1 MANETFIKGNVVV
14 FSVWE
19 TDAYEPLA
27 CITSSSISE
36 SLEIDEIET
45 KCDPGNIVKTP
56 GSYSY
61 EITADGVYIDE
72 GVDTGKQSHGKLKAL
87 LRAKTL
93 ITWKMATGIT
103 TPTTEYGYGYITSLD
118 LTGEA
123 GSNATF
129 SVTISGTGAIVTVDP
144 EA

>member
-1 MANETFIKGNVVV
+1 MANETFIKGNTII
-14 FSVWE
+14 FSIWE
-19 TDAYEPLA
+19 SDAYEPIA
-27 CITSSSISE
+27 CMTSNTISE
-36 SLEIDEIET
+36 GVEIDEIET
-45 KCDPGNIVKTP
+45 KCDPGNIIKSP

-61 EITADGVYIDE
+61 EITGDGIYIDE
-72 GVDTGKQSHGKLKAL
+72 STDTGLQSHGKLKAL
-87 LRAKTL
+87 LRAKTK

-103 TPTTEYGYGYITSLD
+103 SPASEYGYGYITALD

-129 SVTISGTGAIVTVDP
+129 SITISGTGAITSTDP

>member
-1 MANETFIKGNVVV
+1 MANETFIKGNQVV
-14 FSVWE
+14 FSIWD
-19 TDAYEPLA
+19 TDAYEPMA

-61 EITADGVYIDE
+61 EITSDGIYIDE
-72 GVDTGKQSHGKLKAL
+72 SVDTGLQSH
-87 LRAKTL
+87 
-93 ITWKMATGIT
+93 
-103 TPTTEYGYGYITSLD
+103 
-118 LTGEA
+118 GEA

-129 SVTISGTGAIVTVDP
+129 SITISGTGAIVSVDP
-144 EA
+144 NA